1 MVGTFMLRSRATA
14 DRNRANVATSVEVR
28 VDAEV
33 RALGRNDTGALAAT
47 TASLSLQVAT
57 ALRVRVLV
65 DVFTPVTLRAE
76 APTVMARGLAVDTA
90 VGLPLTSTVRN
101 PLTSL

>member
-1 MVGTFMLRSRATA
+1 MMRATWA
-14 DRNRANVATSVEVR
+14 FGGPIIEMSPRAS
-28 VDAEV
+28 
-33 RALGRNDTGALAAT
+33 GRKDTGALAAT

-101 PLTSL
+101 PLTSLTIRAVAPVPA